1 MAMDTSKLHLPKTV
15 ATAVVNKVKETSTIA
30 ALSPS
35 SPQIFTDKEYM
46 IFNGTAEAD
55 VTAEGQTKSSYE
67 QDLNYVSGKTFK
79 VQTTTRVTSELKWA
93 DEDNR
98 FQIIQSIQADQA
110 EAIGRALDYVVYHA
124 VNPKT
129 GGPLTG
135 FDALTARAMQ
145 VTAGDDD
152 ITNVDNLADQ
162 LNETYDINGIAISR
176 TWASR
181 LRKIRVPATGMRYYP
196 EIPLNLQVGTLRR
209 HQGRHQRHRQRGQ
222 GQDTHQRARHHGRFQ
237 PHQMGHG
244 ARHHVRDHPLRR
256 PRPDRR
262 RPQGPQ
268 PDRLPHRGHV
278 LLRGRR
284 FQGVRRAQD
293 LHGRRCLM
301 GAFTQD
307 FIVQKTNR
315 KKHKPAAMDVPARL
329 WNPDGT
335 PFAGCSSTPADG
347 SVTNAMLAGGIT
359 ADKLAAGVIPT
370 VPKAAYVADPAG
382 DTPTKAEY
390 VALRDALVTAGLMR
404 PKA

>member
-46 IFNGTAEAD
+46 IFNGAAEAD

-67 QDLNYVSGKTFK
+67 QELNYVSGKTFK

-124 VNPKT
+124 INPKT

-196 EIPLNLQVGTLRR
+196 EIPLNLQVGTLD
-209 HQGRHQRHRQRGQ
+209 GIKAATSATVNGAKAKTP
-222 GQDTHQRARHHGRFQ
+222 THVLAI
-237 PHQMGHG
+237 MGDFSLIKWG
-244 ARHHVRDHPLRR
+244 MVRDITSEIIPYGD
-256 PRPDRR
+256 PD
-262 RPQGPQ
+262 QT
-268 PDRLPHRGHV
+268 
-278 LLRGRR
+278 
-284 FQGVRRAQD
+284 GVD
-293 LHGRRCLM
+293 LKAHNQIAYR
-301 GAFTQD
+301 TE
-307 FIVQKTNR
+307 
-315 KKHKPAAMDVPARL
+315 AMFSYA
-329 WNPDGT
+329 
-335 PFAGCSSTPADG
+335 
-347 SVTNAMLAGGIT
+347 
-359 ADKLAAGVIPT
+359 VIE
-370 VPKAAYVADPAG
+370 PKAFAVLKTSTEEGA
-382 DTPTKAEY
+382 
-390 VALRDALVTAGLMR
+390 
-404 PKA
+404 